1 MLHNSNLNEEKNGV
15 LHFQQKAGAPYTQ
28 TYTRCRLV
36 LSLIFPPQL
45 GVCSQARAGLSAELS
60 PAGNGKARDGYNTVC
75 FSVLSY
81 YNLAGYIVN
90 YFVKNEQVPFIFQ
103 LHIFSSTVKINCR
116 CCWQETFHK
125 TFFLP
130 ASITR
135 KIQAQVRVA
144 SCQKQLCQHSF
155 LTLLDVPTFSRVLSG
170 RQRISD
176 LILQGLLSS
185 VP

>member
-36 LSLIFPPQL
+36 LSLIFLPQL

-60 PAGNGKARDGYNTVC
+60 PAGNGKARDGYNTMC

-90 YFVKNEQVPFIFQ
+90 YFIKNEQVPFIFQ
-103 LHIFSSTVKINCR
+103 LHIFSSIVKINCR

-125 TFFLP
+125 TFFFQHPQP
-130 ASITR
+130 AKYRHGSEQR
-135 KIQAQVRVA
+135 AVRSSYA
-144 SCQKQLCQHSF
+144 STAS
-155 LTLLDVPTFSRVLSG
+155 SLS
-170 RQRISD
+170 QMYPPLAECYQEDKEFQI
-176 LILQGLLSS
+176 
-185 VP
+185 